1 MGVAQSTGNP
11 AASAHRPRME
21 GQPQRFN
28 WHGEGRMETLHALC
42 SAEERR
48 IGPAAYGLL
57 LTLGYLG
64 AHRFYC
70 RLAMNSL
77 RGAPGA

>member
-1 MGVAQSTGNP
+1 MRLHNGNP

-48 IGPAAYGLL
+48 IGPAYGLL
-57 LTLGYLG
+57 LTRVPGCAPVLLPP
-64 AHRFYC
+64 
-70 RLAMNSL
+70 AMNSL
-77 RGAPGA
+77 RAAPGA